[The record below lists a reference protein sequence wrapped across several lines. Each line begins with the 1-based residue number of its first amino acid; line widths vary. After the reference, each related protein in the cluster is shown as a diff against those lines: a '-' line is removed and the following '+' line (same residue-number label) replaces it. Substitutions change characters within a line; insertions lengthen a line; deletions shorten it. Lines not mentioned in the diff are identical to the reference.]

1 MPITYATLVMIA
13 TKAML
18 ATQWFL
24 TKNKKREDLD
34 RSAQTWGKWKD
45 LYKKSEKQSRVKR
58 QAAGG
63 QDQFGGYVREAR
75 TRVAE
80 TPGGRGAPVIID
92 EF

>member
-1 MPITYATLVMIA
+1 MPIKDATLVMID

-18 ATQWFL
+18 ATQRFPTTNEKWEEL
-24 TKNKKREDLD
+24 G
-34 RSAQTWGKWKD
+34 RSAQTWGKWKE

-63 QDQFGGYVREAR
+63 QDQFGGYVLEAR